1 MVNWRTRP
9 HLRHSFLPQH
19 CTTRHSRLQQ
29 QARPP
34 SHMHTCRP
42 RSPRHTHTNTHRQE
56 RCSLATKTPCTQ
68 HRSRK
73 VGWYTRLHPLHNQP
87 RSSQLCIDTR
97 MWRWGPE
104 DPASSRRRRRRF
116 GTGSRRTLLR
126 QPGSGL
132 RQIQPGKRSQK
143 SRHHLCT
150 QRRFGMACWSIRL
163 CRQRTCRRLAQHK
176 SRQRQARTC
185 QLDLRCPRKSLP
197 RNLGRTNTGTHQAAL
212 WNQLKNPCTV
222 RRSDMGC

>member
-56 RCSLATKTPCTQ
+56 RCPLATKTPCTQ

-73 VGWYTRLHPLHNQP
+73 VGWYTRLHPLRNQP

-116 GTGSRRTLLR
+116 GTGSRRTRPRRWSNSYPGHRPRILR
-126 QPGSGL
+126 HKSTRTHPVVCSRLSSNHYTSL
-132 RQIQPGKRSQK
+132 RSD
-143 SRHHLCT
+143 T
-150 QRRFGMACWSIRL
+150 ACWSIH
-163 CRQRTCRRLAQHK
+163 RRLHC
-176 SRQRQARTC
+176 T
-185 QLDLRCPRKSLP
+185 PRRLF
-197 RNLGRTNTGTHQAAL
+197 
-212 WNQLKNPCTV
+212 
-222 RRSDMGC
+222 